1 MLVFDLG
8 GTHLRAAWFS
18 AGKLEHVVRMN
29 TPQGSLSE
37 DGPRHLT
44 LALQAAG
51 EEVAAGRPPA
61 AVGLAFPGPITA
73 NDRLLAPTAGMRE
86 PAGSLSHLRALMTE
100 AWPGSEVAIIN
111 DVSAA
116 GYHFVEL
123 GRRDFVVI
131 NVGSGIGNKIFLD
144 GKLVVGPNGRGGEIG
159 HWRIP
164 SDQYARLECDCGG
177 SGHLG
182 AISSGR
188 GALKV
193 GRRVA
198 SGLVEGDAGSSLTSE
213 DLVCAFHQGERWAVE
228 AIERAAEPLGCVIA
242 AVHLA
247 TGIEEFILVG
257 GFAQILS
264 DGYRRM
270 VVAAA
275 ADHCWSIGQDWDR
288 MITIG
293 EDEAGPLLGM
303 AYYLQHVVRGAY
315 ARS

>member
-1 MLVFDLG
+1 VLVFDLG
-8 GTHLRAAWFS
+8 GTHIRAAWFN
-18 AGKLEHVVRMN
+18 AGKLEPVVRAN
-29 TPQGSLSE
+29 TPHGSLSE

-44 LALQAAG
+44 LALKAAG
-51 EEVAAGRPPA
+51 EEAAAGRSPP

-73 NDRLLAPTAGMRE
+73 NDSLLAPTAGMRG
-86 PAGSLSHLRALMTE
+86 PAGSLSELRASMAE
-100 AWPGSEVAIIN
+100 AWPGAEVAIIN

-116 GYHFVEL
+116 GYHFVER
-123 GRRDFVVI
+123 GRGDFVVI

-144 GKLVVGPNGRGGEIG
+144 GKPVVGPNGRGGEIG

-164 SDQYARLECDCGG
+164 SDHYAWLDCDCGG

-188 GALKV
+188 GCLKV
-193 GRRVA
+193 GRRMA
-198 SGLVEGDAGSSLTSE
+198 SRLADGAAASALTSE
-213 DLVCAFHQGERWAVE
+213 GLVAAFHQGERWAVE
-228 AIERAAEPLGCVIA
+228 SIERAAEPLGGVIA
-242 AVHLA
+242 AIHLA

-257 GFAQILS
+257 GFARILA
-264 DGYRRM
+264 DGYRRI

-275 ADHCWSIGQDWDR
+275 ADHCWNIGQDWDR

-293 EDEAGPLLGM
+293 EDETGPLLGM
-303 AYYLQHVVRGAY
+303 AYYLQHVARGPN